1 MTVSNSE
8 RRNEAITPWTR
19 VVATLLL
26 FAAFSAVVIYVL
38 DFVSGHA
45 RPWPLSGYKTAF
57 LAVFSVAF
65 FPAVFYVAVFG
76 RQPRYWLAFERHL
89 AARNWDRSGNNSRYR
104 FPEWGRRIGLV
115 GLVVMTSGNA
125 FLITLASLDR
135 AHTWSGSFVLLIA
148 WSLAIGAIV
157 AVLRW
162 WRKPMARSGVASGQG
177 LE

>member
-1 MTVSNSE
+1 VSNSE

-65 FPAVFYVAVFG
+65 FPAVFMS
-76 RQPRYWLAFERHL
+76 Q
-89 AARNWDRSGNNSRYR
+89 
-104 FPEWGRRIGLV
+104 
-115 GLVVMTSGNA
+115 
-125 FLITLASLDR
+125 SLD
-135 AHTWSGSFVLLIA
+135 AN
-148 WSLAIGAIV
+148 LAIGSLLSDTLLHAIGTDR
-157 AVLRW
+157 AIIRGINS
-162 WRKPMARSGVASGQG
+162 PSGDVGSAWSD
-177 LE
+177 L